1 MKKKIAILGSTGSIG
16 ISTLNIIKKN
26 KKKFILELIT
36 ARQNHKLLKKQ
47 AILYKAKN
55 IIIFDKKKYL
65 ILKNDLKKKKIN
77 VYYSIEHYKKKNIY
91 KKIDYTMCS
100 ISGLDGLK
108 PILESIKFSK
118 KIAIANKE
126 SIICGWNLISSQ
138 LNKHKTK
145 FIPVDSEHFS
155 IWNLTKNIENKKIK
169 NIILTASGGPF
180 FKKKN
185 FNPKKIKVDEAIKH
199 PQWKMGK
206 KISVDSSTM
215 MNKVFEVIEAYKIFK
230 YDFNKYKIFIHP
242 QSYVHAIIQFNN
254 GLTKL
259 LIHDTDMKIPI
270 ANSLK
275 DNKENIKV
283 RSLNIDPNKL
293 NKLQFY
299 PVDKKK
305 FPVIN
310 FLKLIPKKSSLYET
324 VLISANDTLVNL
336 FLKNQIIY
344 SDIYEILKK
353 VLKIKKFI
361 KFKKK
366 QPKNVDTIYKIYEM
380 VRLKTISLSV

>member
-1 MKKKIAILGSTGSIG
+1 
-16 ISTLNIIKKN
+16 
-26 KKKFILELIT
+26 
-36 ARQNHKLLKKQ
+36 
-47 AILYKAKN
+47 
-55 IIIFDKKKYL
+55 
-65 ILKNDLKKKKIN
+65 
-77 VYYSIEHYKKKNIY
+77 
-91 KKIDYTMCS
+91 
-100 ISGLDGLK
+100 
-108 PILESIKFSK
+108 
-118 KIAIANKE
+118 
-126 SIICGWNLISSQ
+126 
-138 LNKHKTK
+138 
-145 FIPVDSEHFS
+145 
-155 IWNLTKNIENKKIK
+155 
-169 NIILTASGGPF
+169 
-180 FKKKN
+180 
-185 FNPKKIKVDEAIKH
+185 
-199 PQWKMGK
+199 
-206 KISVDSSTM
+206 
-215 MNKVFEVIEAYKIFK
+215 
-230 YDFNKYKIFIHP
+230 
-242 QSYVHAIIQFNN
+242 
-254 GLTKL
+254 
-259 LIHDTDMKIPI
+259 MKIPI